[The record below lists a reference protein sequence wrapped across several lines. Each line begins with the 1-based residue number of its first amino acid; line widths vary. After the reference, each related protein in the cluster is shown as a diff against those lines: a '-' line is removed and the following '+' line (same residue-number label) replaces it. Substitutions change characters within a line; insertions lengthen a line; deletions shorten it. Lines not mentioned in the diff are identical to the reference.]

1 MLVVMGMMTCS
12 MPSLNFKWNEVTPLI
27 AAVRS
32 GHIELVGSLIALGA
46 DIELRGR
53 FSYTPL
59 MFAALDGNPRM
70 LSALLAVGADIHA
83 SSTDGGQSV
92 FSLAEFGTENELMR
106 MLLSYK
112 AAINRD
118 LLILG

>member
-46 DIELRGR
+46 DIKLRGR
-53 FSYTPL
+53 FSYTP
-59 MFAALDGNPRM
+59 
-70 LSALLAVGADIHA
+70 
-83 SSTDGGQSV
+83 
-92 FSLAEFGTENELMR
+92 
-106 MLLSYK
+106 
-112 AAINRD
+112 
-118 LLILG
+118 